1 MLLMIENVIRRRI
14 CHSIYQYV
22 KTNNKCMK
30 DCDKNEE
37 SLYHQLQGLK

>member
-1 MLLMIENVIRRRI
+1 MLLMKEKVIRRRI

-30 DCDKNEE
+30 DYVKKEE
-37 SLYHQLQGLK
+37 